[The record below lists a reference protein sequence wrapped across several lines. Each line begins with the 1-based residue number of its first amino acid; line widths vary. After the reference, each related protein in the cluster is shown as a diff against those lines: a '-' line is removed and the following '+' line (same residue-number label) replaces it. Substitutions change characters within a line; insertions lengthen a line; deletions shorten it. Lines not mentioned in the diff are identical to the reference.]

1 MIFDFPLDRLYVGFK
16 LSYINY
22 LFLHLSYF
30 SFFFFL
36 VMSFHSFTYLLSLSL
51 FIFVQFDICLYYLS
65 PNLVFYF
72 YLFFQSLDSIYPS
85 LFLALYSIVFFSIY
99 FPSGLCFFL
108 FVKQSMLIYI
118 YIFVVDTQSGLQCPG
133 RKNVKNLLT
142 MPQSFSLMSEYIEKT
157 IKIVL
162 FMEVLYYHIFIFSGV
177 FFYDNT
183 TNLFFNVWFN
193 AIHVRNIKNRK
204 SFFEFNEVIK

>member
-1 MIFDFPLDRLYVGFK
+1 
-16 LSYINY
+16 
-22 LFLHLSYF
+22 
-30 SFFFFL
+30 
-36 VMSFHSFTYLLSLSL
+36 
-51 FIFVQFDICLYYLS
+51 
-65 PNLVFYF
+65 
-72 YLFFQSLDSIYPS
+72 
-85 LFLALYSIVFFSIY
+85 
-99 FPSGLCFFL
+99 
-108 FVKQSMLIYI
+108 MLIYI

-142 MPQSFSLMSEYIEKT
+142 MAQSFSLMSEYIEKT